1 MQQRGFTLLEVITVV
16 VILSIVSTIGGRFMI
31 STIQSYN
38 QTQTRSKLVNT
49 SRQAIERMTRQLRGA
64 LPYSATL
71 VNGGQCLKF
80 LPVAGGGNYI
90 DDVPDSVNGAAAS
103 GANPNPLVT
112 ADHLVDFGSARYVAL
127 GALGAAELYGAGPVS
142 LAALAGRTAT
152 SLTLANDKVW
162 QRNSINR
169 RFYLLDNPQ
178 AFCVSSG
185 ELRFY
190 QNLVVTAEDIPALVG
205 ACAGADCSVLANNV
219 SGAAN
224 YTLAGG
230 TEDRN
235 TKLTLGLSFV
245 LGGETVSFN
254 QEVLI
259 RNVP

>member
-1 MQQRGFTLLEVITVV
+1 MKQRGFTLIEVITVV
-16 VILSIVSTIGGRFMI
+16 VILSIVATIGGRFMV
-31 STIQSYN
+31 STLQAYN
-38 QTQTRSKLVNT
+38 QTQTRSKLINT

-71 VNGGQCLKF
+71 VNDDQCLKF
-80 LPVAGGGNYI
+80 FPVAGGGNYI
-90 DDVPDSVNGAAAS
+90 GDVPDAANGAAGT
-103 GANPNPLVT
+103 GAAPNPLVAANHT
-112 ADHLVDFGSARYVAL
+112 LDFGNGSYVAI
-127 GALGAAELYGAGPVS
+127 GALSSAELYGANPVS
-142 LAALAGRTAT
+142 LSTLASRTAT
-152 SLTLANDKVW
+152 SLTLGADKIW

-169 RFYLLDNPQ
+169 RFYLLDSPQ

-190 QNLVVTAEDIPALVG
+190 QNLAVAVEDVPGLVG
-205 ACAGADCSVLANNV
+205 ACAGANCSILADNID
-219 SGAAN
+219 GDAN
-224 YTLAGG
+224 FTLAGG